1 MLAMAWGNK
10 KRGQSPAITHYFE
23 AAPYRQSVEI
33 SSKLVCL
40 CSYNPS
46 LGRFRRTDNPLKS
59 VSKQGLTVN
68 PLKSLP
74 NSSVCL
80 HASKLR
86 EISRTDN
93 PLKSVSKQG
102 RIGYPFFPPIFIFEE
117 RRTDPFYQF

>member
-46 LGRFRRTDNPLKS
+46 LGSFR
-59 VSKQGLTVN
+59 
-68 PLKSLP
+68 
-74 NSSVCL
+74 
-80 HASKLR
+80 
-86 EISRTDN
+86 RTDN

-102 RIGYPFFPPIFIFEE
+102 RIGYPLKSVNSKRLCALSVSE
-117 RRTDPFYQF
+117 